1 MLLTIRLANLLAV
14 WNFEFVTIETTIQ
27 AIIDAGTWTQR
38 IQQIRLIPQRHGTEH
53 HGTIFAAVARDLY
66 MPHLAP
72 DFAYIHESSFYETA
86 HFFAAYDAAN
96 RLTDGFSRVDEVA
109 LQAALIECPRVLLVF
124 RTLLGLTKD
133 EFAHSSLLAGGQDDL
148 AALSSSQ
155 IDTMERS
162 AIDLVRANTKAALAK
177 ATAQARIASKT
188 IVMAMNGELFGD
200 APPGLRSKQQKPD
213 TAQGWDSVRAYA
225 TGGVPL
231 KVFLHQ
237 RHYGGAF
244 RQVLD
249 ATSTLRGDL
258 IEDAV
263 EKLFIASGISFVR
276 TGSHNQADIARR
288 FEVHVTPAP
297 DFVVFDPADD
307 SLKAMLE
314 CKGTNNGGTARDKA
328 LRFNGLRAESVRLG
342 GIPLIAVLGGIGWAR
357 INDAL
362 GPVVK
367 DTDGRV
373 FTLSTLSSMLEVA
386 PFPGLLGMIN
396 SA

>member
-1 MLLTIRLANLLAV
+1 M
-14 WNFEFVTIETTIQ
+14 TIETTIR
-27 AIIDAGTWTQR
+27 AILDAESWSQR
-38 IQQIRLIPQRHGTEH
+38 IQQIRLVPQRHGTGEH
-53 HGTIFAAVARDLY
+53 GAIYATVARTLY

-72 DFAYIHESSFYETA
+72 DFAYIHESPFYETP
-86 HFFAAYDAAN
+86 HFFEAYDVAT
-96 RLTDGFSRVDEVA
+96 RLTDGFTRVGENDLMEV
-109 LQAALIECPRVLLVF
+109 LLECPRTLLVF

-133 EFAHSSLLAGGQDDL
+133 EFAHSTLLAGGPAKL
-148 AALSSSQ
+148 KPLSPSRV
-155 IDTMERS
+155 DTMERS
-162 AIDLVRANTKAALAK
+162 AVLATARPTTATALAR
-177 ATAQARIASKT
+177 ATSQARVAAKT
-188 IVMAMNGELFGD
+188 IVAAMDGELFGD
-200 APPGLRSKQQKPD
+200 SPPGLRSKQQKPD
-213 TAQGWDSVRAYA
+213 TESGWDSVRNYA
-225 TGGVPL
+225 TAGVPL

-249 ATSTLRGDL
+249 ATSSLRGDL

-263 EKLFIASGISFVR
+263 EALFTERGVSFVR
-276 TGSHNQADIARR
+276 TGSHNQADITSR

-328 LRFNGLRAESVRLG
+328 LRFSRLRAESVRLG

-362 GPVVK
+362 GPVVR

-373 FTLSTLSSMLEVA
+373 FTLATLNSMLEVA
-386 PFPGLLGMIN
+386 PFPGLLG
-396 SA
+396 AAV